1 MVYKNSFSAGSAFS
15 VVNNYNK
22 IKLLLPLLPKL
33 GLANVANVAGYRLV
47 LAGGLI
53 KKVMPAGDG
62 YHDPLFH
69 SSSHLTKD
77 LSCPVSESDVV
88 DLAEAQLKGDILY
101 FSDQQ
106 YNVGS
111 PPDWFFNPVHQKRY
125 PDTDLHWSSLPDFSD
140 KVGDIKIIWE
150 ASRFDWALVFA
161 RAYSVT
167 GDERYL
173 SALNQ
178 WSSDWTEENPLNRGP
193 NWKCGQEA
201 AIRML
206 QALLAAFLL
215 NQHKSPAS
223 GLIRFV
229 YEHCRRIAPTVRY
242 AIAQDNNH
250 GVSEAAGLFIG
261 GAWLEMVSED
271 PQILR
276 DATRWA
282 RKGRTLLEDRVD
294 CLIEK
299 DGSFSQYSI
308 NYHRLALDILSM
320 VEFWRRE
327 LSLSPFS
334 ADFYEKAGT
343 ATNWLFQMTD
353 PLSGNAPN
361 LGSNDGA
368 RLFVL
373 TDTSYRDYRP
383 SVQLASALFSR
394 CRAYEAGG
402 WNECLGWLGL
412 DDVEETKNKFS
423 RSHVF
428 ADGGYAKLTTP
439 DSTAWGIVRFPCF
452 RFRPGHAD
460 LLHFDLWHDGVNV
473 LRDGGSYSYN
483 TDSKWLSY
491 FSGTASH
498 NTVQFDG
505 RDQMPRVGR
514 FLFGA
519 WPKGI
524 FDSEILCDDDLLS
537 WSASYWDFRGCQH
550 KRTIK
555 VENKVWQIIDEIDG
569 FENKAVLRWRLA
581 PGEWHLNGQNCCNDA
596 ADISVKSDVPI
607 TRCELVKG
615 WESRHYKEKTELQV
629 LEVSIGTKP
638 ATLITEINLKP
649 KS

>member
-1 MVYKNSFSAGSAFS
+1 LVCKNSSSAGLAFSA
-15 VVNNYNK
+15 VNNYNK
-22 IKLLLPLLPKL
+22 IKLLLPLLPRL
-33 GLANVANVAGYRLV
+33 GLVNVANVAGYRLA
-47 LAGGLI
+47 LASRLT

-69 SSSHLTKD
+69 GSFHSTKD

-88 DLAEAQLKGDILY
+88 DLAENQLKGNVSY

-111 PPDWFFNPVHQKRY
+111 PPDWFFNPINQKRY
-125 PDTDLHWSSLPDFSD
+125 PAADLHWSKLPDFSD
-140 KVGDIKIIWE
+140 EVGDIKIIWE
-150 ASRFDWALVFA
+150 ASRFDWALIFA
-161 RAYSVT
+161 RAYRVT
-167 GDERYL
+167 GDEKYL
-173 SALNQ
+173 SALNK
-178 WSSDWTEENPLNRGP
+178 WSSDWTAKNPLNRGP
-193 NWKCGQEA
+193 NWKCGQET

-206 QALLAAFLL
+206 QGLLAAFLL
-215 NQHKSPAS
+215 NQHRSPAS

-229 YEHCRRIAPTVRY
+229 FEHCSRIAPTVRY

-271 PQILR
+271 PHVLR
-276 DATRWA
+276 NAGRWVQ
-282 RKGRTLLEDRVD
+282 KGRILLEERVD
-294 CLIEK
+294 RLIEK
-299 DGSFSQYSI
+299 DGSFSQYST
-308 NYHRLALDILSM
+308 NYHRLALDMLSM

-327 LSLSPFS
+327 LGSSRFS
-334 ADFYEKAGT
+334 ADFYEKAEA
-343 ATNWLFQMTD
+343 ATDWLFQMTD
-353 PLSGNAPN
+353 PLSGDAPN
-361 LGSNDGA
+361 LGANDGA

-373 TDTSYRDYRP
+373 TDTPYCDCRP

-394 CRAYEAGG
+394 CRAYGAGA
-402 WNECLGWLGL
+402 WDECLGWLGL
-412 DDVEETKNKFS
+412 DDVEETKNTFS

-428 ADGGYAKLTTP
+428 ADGGYAKLATP
-439 DSTAWGIVRFPCF
+439 DSGTWGIVRFPCF

-460 LLHFDLWHDGVNV
+460 LLHFDLWHDGVNL

-483 TDSKWLSY
+483 TDSKWLNY

-498 NTVQFDG
+498 NSVQFDG

-524 FDSEILCDDDLLS
+524 FDSEILREDDLLS
-537 WSASYWDFRGCQH
+537 WSASYRDFLGCRH

-555 VENKVWQIIDEIDG
+555 VKNNVWQIIDAIDG
-569 FENKAVLRWRLA
+569 FENKAILRWRLA
-581 PGEWHLNGQNCCNDA
+581 PVEWRLNGQKCCGDA
-596 ADISVKSDVPI
+596 ADISVKSSVPI

-615 WESRHYKEKTELQV
+615 WESRCYMKMTELPV
-629 LEVSIGTKP
+629 LEVSIGAKP
-638 ATLITEINLKP
+638 ATLITEIDVKI
-649 KS
+649 